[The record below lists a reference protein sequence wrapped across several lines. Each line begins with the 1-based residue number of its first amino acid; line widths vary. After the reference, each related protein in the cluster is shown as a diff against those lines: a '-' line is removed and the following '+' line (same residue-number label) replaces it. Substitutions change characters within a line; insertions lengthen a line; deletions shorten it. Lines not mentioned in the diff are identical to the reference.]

1 MKELIGRLSRGSFE
15 YDLPELETSVTELRI
30 EVEAGQTKK
39 GFFDVFSKN
48 GEEIKGILY
57 SSDDR
62 VQILNNQFVGKNSKI
77 AYSIIGK
84 YLEQGEEIKAKIRIV
99 SNGGELYIPVF
110 VTVRAESIPS
120 SAGEISN
127 IFHFINLVKQEYD
140 EALKIFMSSNF
151 EKIILK
157 DDMAALCLYQGLI
170 KGKNKRRA
178 MEEFIISLN
187 KKQEVRFE
195 LSDDR
200 RSYAPVW
207 ESYGDIVT
215 ITKNTWGYLEI
226 NVKAEG
232 DFLTNFKQKII
243 DEDFAGNSFELSYLI
258 DAEKLHSGMNYG
270 KLIFSSINQRVEF
283 VVTIDNSRETNVSHR
298 EINRCRIGLNEMYLD
313 FRMRRCNMDTWA
325 EKCLSMIERVRGF
338 NDDIPF
344 FKLLQ
349 AQICLSKRRDE
360 EAKWLLDSVAEE
372 ILDRKEE
379 NISLYCY
386 YLYVR
391 TLQKR
396 ELEQTLMSADI
407 IRKYYENGYDKWEL
421 LWILLY
427 LDTSYEN
434 NKSLKIARIKE
445 QFHLGCKST
454 LMYYEALY
462 VFNKQPALLRVLNNF
477 ELQVMNFGSKYDD
490 IDLRLAIQISEL
502 AMLEKNFRPLLFR
515 ILVSLYE
522 KFENKVILTAIIS
535 ILIRGNKTETKFFKW
550 YELGINADVKVTRLF
565 EYYMYAMPEDYDG
578 NIPNTVLM
586 YYVYNGNLLLNREQ
600 FLYCRV
606 IKNQGKQ
613 PNVYKNYRRVIEH
626 FAMNKLRKGEMN
638 EYLSVIYGDTLTVE
652 MITEENQKSLVKVLN
667 TWKISCDDSSIKEVM
682 VIHKEIGGEEIY
694 SLVKGVA
701 YVNIY
706 TEDAIILFRDLE
718 GNIYHNSIPYKIE
731 RLFTN
736 KDLDEVA
743 LARNENNRYLM
754 AKECEQSLKYH
765 KRIPE
770 GISVFKEVM
779 DSESFRNEYK
789 DSIMSEIIEY
799 YTSNYD
805 GEELD
810 SYLVGIDVTRLSK
823 KSRQHVIELMIMRG
837 LYNEVGQYLITYG
850 ITEIDPRKA
859 LKYCTRV
866 LKLEGDEEDENMV
879 KYCNYAFSNGK
890 YNESILE
897 YLCRYYN
904 GSTKEMVEMW
914 RVSKEFQFESRE
926 LEERIIVQILFTRSL
941 ISSISTIYDSYYKK
955 GSLEMV
961 RLAYLFYMSK
971 EYFINENPV
980 SDLLFVHIENEL
992 ASNGSIMDLCK
1003 CAYLKYC
1010 SERKNLSE
1018 QAKMLT
1024 REILYDLAKR
1034 NILFDF
1040 YREFGRHFS
1049 LPDNVLD
1056 KTTICY
1062 RTSPKEKVMI
1072 NYYLETG
1079 NHTSKEYI
1087 SEEMKQI
1094 FKGLYTKSFT
1104 LFYGE
1109 KLKVYITEV
1118 NDGNSN
1124 VTESMEYQLDDRG
1137 VETTECRYG
1146 MLNDILVCSELREE
1160 SIVCDLANKYYILNE
1175 LVKDLYR

>member
-232 DFLTNFKQKII
+232 DFLTNFKQKIT

-626 FAMNKLRKGEMN
+626 FAMDKLRKGEMN

-682 VIHKEIGGEEIY
+682 VIH
-694 SLVKGVA
+694 
-701 YVNIY
+701 
-706 TEDAIILFRDLE
+706 
-718 GNIYHNSIPYKIE
+718 
-731 RLFTN
+731 
-736 KDLDEVA
+736 
-743 LARNENNRYLM
+743 
-754 AKECEQSLKYH
+754 
-765 KRIPE
+765 
-770 GISVFKEVM
+770 
-779 DSESFRNEYK
+779 
-789 DSIMSEIIEY
+789 
-799 YTSNYD
+799 
-805 GEELD
+805 
-810 SYLVGIDVTRLSK
+810 
-823 KSRQHVIELMIMRG
+823 
-837 LYNEVGQYLITYG
+837 
-850 ITEIDPRKA
+850 
-859 LKYCTRV
+859 
-866 LKLEGDEEDENMV
+866 
-879 KYCNYAFSNGK
+879 
-890 YNESILE
+890 
-897 YLCRYYN
+897 
-904 GSTKEMVEMW
+904 
-914 RVSKEFQFESRE
+914 
-926 LEERIIVQILFTRSL
+926 
-941 ISSISTIYDSYYKK
+941 
-955 GSLEMV
+955 
-961 RLAYLFYMSK
+961 
-971 EYFINENPV
+971 
-980 SDLLFVHIENEL
+980 
-992 ASNGSIMDLCK
+992 
-1003 CAYLKYC
+1003 
-1010 SERKNLSE
+1010 
-1018 QAKMLT
+1018 
-1024 REILYDLAKR
+1024 
-1034 NILFDF
+1034 
-1040 YREFGRHFS
+1040 
-1049 LPDNVLD
+1049 
-1056 KTTICY
+1056 
-1062 RTSPKEKVMI
+1062 
-1072 NYYLETG
+1072 
-1079 NHTSKEYI
+1079 
-1087 SEEMKQI
+1087 
-1094 FKGLYTKSFT
+1094 
-1104 LFYGE
+1104 
-1109 KLKVYITEV
+1109 
-1118 NDGNSN
+1118 
-1124 VTESMEYQLDDRG
+1124 
-1137 VETTECRYG
+1137 
-1146 MLNDILVCSELREE
+1146 
-1160 SIVCDLANKYYILNE
+1160 
-1175 LVKDLYR
+1175 